1 MTYEEAIEAERTGA
15 LVTYQGHRYQVK
27 DHKPVGNGGDYVV
40 IVQRKVL
47 GVPFQPIEVGPQ
59 TLACFV
65 KAK

>member
-1 MTYEEAIEAERTGA
+1 MTYEEAIEAERTGV
-15 LVTYQGHRYQVK
+15 LVTYQGHSYRVK
-27 DHKPVGNGGDYVV
+27 GHKENGNDDRHVV
-40 IVQRKVL
+40 IVQRQVL